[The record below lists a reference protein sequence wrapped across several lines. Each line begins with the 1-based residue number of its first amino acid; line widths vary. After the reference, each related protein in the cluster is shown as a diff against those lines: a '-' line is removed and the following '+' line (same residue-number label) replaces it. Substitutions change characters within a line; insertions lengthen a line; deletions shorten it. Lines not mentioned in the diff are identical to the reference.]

1 MSNAAAVESK
11 ALNGVRSGRRFIG
24 EVAFDVRL
32 QVVRELLA
40 ALELATDAGQLHLM
54 DRVADI
60 LRRTLTEGAV
70 ELTPVQQASATT
82 MMAELE
88 RERARAAPRFAV
100 FRRAAS
106 GVIELLSYAIRP
118 GLAES

>member
-1 MSNAAAVESK
+1 MPSLAVVESK
-11 ALNGVRSGRRFIG
+11 AVNGVGAGRRYIG
-24 EVAFDVRL
+24 EVALDVRL

-40 ALELATDAGQLHLM
+40 ALELATDAGQVHLM
-54 DRVADI
+54 DRVAEI
-60 LRRTLTEGAV
+60 LHRTLAEGAIQ
-70 ELTPVQQASATT
+70 LTPAQQASATT

>member
-11 ALNGVRSGRRFIG
+11 ALNGVRAGRRFIG